1 MVKSRPMIGKE
12 NIINYLDFRWFKFN
26 LIFFGLLLGF
36 YFLDDPLAGRDG
48 ATFVGYAYG
57 VVATLGIILLMYLGI
72 RKRAY
77 ASNLGTLKGWVSA
90 HIWIG
95 LFLVLIVPL
104 HSGFQF
110 GMNVHSLAYGFML
123 ATIVSGVWGTYYY
136 LQYPSEILSNRGGDS
151 LKDLLTNIR
160 TIESDLQQLEKG
172 GSNQFLSLISSL
184 NPPIETRFSRVI
196 FASKRPQL
204 ISNQKI
210 QELILELSTEEQE
223 VCLKALGRGKEK
235 IRLMN
240 QFYGEIGAH
249 YRLKIWLFFHLP
261 LSFGLLITLGIHIF
275 SVFYY
280 L

>member
-1 MVKSRPMIGKE
+1 M
-12 NIINYLDFRWFKFN
+12 
-26 LIFFGLLLGF
+26 GF

-48 ATFVGYAYG
+48 GTFVGYTYG

-184 NPPIETRFSRVI
+184 NPPIETSFSRVI

>member
-1 MVKSRPMIGKE
+1 MFAKE
-12 NIINYLDFRWFKFN
+12 NIVNYLDFRWFKVN
-26 LIFFGLLLGF
+26 LVFFGFLLGF
-36 YFLDDPLAGRDG
+36 YLFDDPLAGKDG
-48 ATFVGYAYG
+48 ATFIGYTYG
-57 VVATLGIILLMYLGI
+57 VIATLGIILLMFLGI

-110 GMNVHSLAYGFML
+110 GMNVHSLAYGLML
-123 ATIVSGVWGTYYY
+123 ATILSGVWGTYYY

-151 LKDLLTNIR
+151 AKDLLKNIR
-160 TIESDLQQLEKG
+160 TIESGLQQLEKG
-172 GSNQFLSLISSL
+172 RSNQFLNLISSI
-184 NPPIETRFSRVI
+184 NPPIETKLRQVA
-196 FASKRPQL
+196 FASKRPPL

-210 QELILELSTEEQE
+210 QKLILELSTEEQE
-223 VCLKALGRGKEK
+223 ICLKALGKGKEK

-240 QFYGEIGAH
+240 QFYDEMGAH
-249 YRLKIWLFFHLP
+249 YRLKVWLFFHLP

>member
-48 ATFVGYAYG
+48 ATFVGYTYG

-184 NPPIETRFSRVI
+184 NPPIETSFSRVI
-196 FASKRPQL
+196 FASKWPQL

-240 QFYGEIGAH
+240 QFYCEIGAH

>member
-1 MVKSRPMIGKE
+1 MVKPRPMIGKE

-48 ATFVGYAYG
+48 ATFVGYTYG

-77 ASNLGTLKGWVSA
+77 ASNLGILKGWVSA

-110 GMNVHSLAYGFML
+110 GTNVHSLAYGFML
-123 ATIVSGVWGTYYY
+123 ATILSGVWGTYYY

>member
-1 MVKSRPMIGKE
+1 MVKPRPMIGKE

-48 ATFVGYAYG
+48 ATFVGYTYG

>member
-48 ATFVGYAYG
+48 ATFVGYTYG

>member
-1 MVKSRPMIGKE
+1 MPMFVKQ
-12 NIINYLDFRWFKFN
+12 NIINYLDFRWLKVN
-26 LIFFGLLLGF
+26 LIFFGFLLGF
-36 YFLDDPLAGRDG
+36 YLFDDPLAGRDG
-48 ATFVGYAYG
+48 ATFLGYTYG
-57 VVATLGIILLMYLGI
+57 VIATLGIILLMFLGI

-77 ASNLGTLKGWVSA
+77 ASNFGTLKGWVSA

-95 LFLVLIVPL
+95 LFLALIVPL

-123 ATIVSGVWGTYYY
+123 ATILSGVWGTYYY
-136 LQYPSEILSNRGGDS
+136 LQYPSEILSNHGGDS

-160 TIESDLQQLEKG
+160 TIESGLQQLEKG
-172 GSNQFLSLISSL
+172 GSNQFLSLILSI
-184 NPPIETRFSRVI
+184 NPPIETKLRSVV

-204 ISNQKI
+204 ISSQKI
-210 QELILELSTEEQE
+210 QELILELPVEEQE
-223 VCLKALGRGKEK
+223 ICLKALGQGKEK

-240 QFYGEIGAH
+240 QFYGELGAH
-249 YRLKIWLFFHLP
+249 YRLKVWLLFHLP
-261 LSFGLLITLGIHIF
+261 LSFGLLITLVVHIF

>member
-1 MVKSRPMIGKE
+1 
-12 NIINYLDFRWFKFN
+12 
-26 LIFFGLLLGF
+26 
-36 YFLDDPLAGRDG
+36 
-48 ATFVGYAYG
+48 
-57 VVATLGIILLMYLGI
+57 
-72 RKRAY
+72 
-77 ASNLGTLKGWVSA
+77 
-90 HIWIG
+90 
-95 LFLVLIVPL
+95 VLIVPL